1 MATVLSFAA
10 LTRCPDNE
18 ASMNESDGCA
28 SASLA
33 RIVCDNQR
41 GSANNDSDRDD
52 DD

>member
-1 MATVLSFAA
+1 MMANVPSFSARA
-10 LTRCPDNE
+10 PDNE

-28 SASLA
+28 SASLD

-41 GSANNDSDRDD
+41 GSAKDDRDRDD